1 MIKGTILNALI
12 NRRYMPV
19 ALWAAERLKADLNKL
34 EKTRKISKFHAIIA

>member
-12 NRRYMPV
+12 NRYMPV